1 MITVTQV
8 VCVAMV
14 LCHLVHSQNESKSG
28 RTLSNFIPSSLNC
41 SNLTLVHF
49 LSYFPCV
56 NVSGEEELK
65 GCDIFAYVAAEMA
78 AERINRDH
86 EVFEKTELRLAPI
99 SDVSTTNSVVS

>member
-1 MITVTQV
+1 MCSCGPVS
-8 VCVAMV
+8 
-14 LCHLVHSQNESKSG
+14 LGPLSKKSG

-56 NVSGEEELK
+56 NVSREEELK

-86 EVFEKTELRLAPI
+86 EVFEKTELSLGGVGPNFRCINNQFCGKLAYK
-99 SDVSTTNSVVS
+99 

>member
-1 MITVTQV
+1 M
-8 VCVAMV
+8 
-14 LCHLVHSQNESKSG
+14 
-28 RTLSNFIPSSLNC
+28 
-41 SNLTLVHF
+41 
-49 LSYFPCV
+49 SYFPCV
-56 NVSGEEELK
+56 NVSSEEELK